1 MSVFVYETAV
11 DWESSDKL
19 LWEIRQAVTRLK
31 QSNPQLADCSLAD
44 VTLTKDEATVNVT
57 LFFQS

>member
-31 QSNPQLADCSLAD
+31 RSNPQLADCSLAD